1 MHPFNAAQ
9 PPRLAIL
16 LGYAGLIPFISGAI
30 GIWITPPAW
39 RTDVLTALLHYAA
52 VILAF
57 MGAIHWGLAM
67 ARERQDD
74 AAHRQLGLSVL
85 PALLGWLAI
94 SSGLPALL
102 ALTLLISG
110 FIGLYLADVHAV
122 KLELAPR
129 WYTALRKPLTA
140 VVLISLLAAWLG
152 VLVH

>member
-102 ALTLLISG
+102 ALPLLISG

-140 VVLISLLAAWLG
+140 VVLISLLAAWVG

>member
-30 GIWITPPAW
+30 GIWITPTAW
-39 RTDVLTALLHYAA
+39 RADVLTALLHYAA
-52 VILAF
+52 VILAC

-94 SSGLPALL
+94 SNGLPALL
-102 ALTLLISG
+102 ALALLISG

-152 VLVH
+152 VLTH

>member
-30 GIWITPPAW
+30 GIWITPTAW

-94 SSGLPALL
+94 SNGLPALL
-102 ALTLLISG
+102 ALALLISG

-129 WYTALRKPLTA
+129 WYTALRKPLSA
-140 VVLISLLAAWLG
+140 VVLISLLAAWVG

>member
-9 PPRLAIL
+9 LPRLAIL

-102 ALTLLISG
+102 ALALLISG

-140 VVLISLLAAWLG
+140 VVLISLLAAWVG

>member
-39 RTDVLTALLHYAA
+39 RTDVLMALLHYAA

-102 ALTLLISG
+102 ALALLISG

-152 VLVH
+152 VLTH

>member
-102 ALTLLISG
+102 ALALLISG

-122 KLELAPR
+122 KLQLAPR

-140 VVLISLLAAWLG
+140 VVLISLLAAWVG

>member
-67 ARERQDD
+67 AREHQDD

-102 ALTLLISG
+102 ALALLISG

-140 VVLISLLAAWLG
+140 VVLISLLAAWVG

>member
-94 SSGLPALL
+94 SSGLSALL
-102 ALTLLISG
+102 ALALLISG

-140 VVLISLLAAWLG
+140 VVLISLLAAWVG

>member
-94 SSGLPALL
+94 SNGLPALL
-102 ALTLLISG
+102 ALALLISG

>member
-57 MGAIHWGLAM
+57 MGATHWGLAM

-94 SSGLPALL
+94 SSGLSALL
-102 ALTLLISG
+102 ALALLISG

-152 VLVH
+152 VLTH

>member
-102 ALTLLISG
+102 ALALLISG

-129 WYTALRKPLTA
+129 WYTALRKPLTT

>member
-39 RTDVLTALLHYAA
+39 RTDVLMALLHYAA

-102 ALTLLISG
+102 ALALLISG

-140 VVLISLLAAWLG
+140 VVLISLLAAWVG

>member
-1 MHPFNAAQ
+1 MHPFNAPQ

-30 GIWITPPAW
+30 GIWITPAAW
-39 RTDVLTALLHYAA
+39 RADVLTALLHYAA

-94 SSGLPALL
+94 SNGLPALL
-102 ALTLLISG
+102 ALGVLFAG
-110 FIGLYLADVHAV
+110 FIGLYLADVHAAR
-122 KLELAPR
+122 LELAPR
-129 WYTALRKPLTA
+129 WYPALRKPLTA
-140 VVLISLLAAWLG
+140 VVLVSLLAAWLG

>member
-67 ARERQDD
+67 AREHQDD

-102 ALTLLISG
+102 ALALLISG

-140 VVLISLLAAWLG
+140 VVLISLLAAWIG

>member
-152 VLVH
+152 VLTH

>member
-1 MHPFNAAQ
+1 MHPFNAPQ

-30 GIWITPPAW
+30 GIWITPAAW
-39 RTDVLTALLHYAA
+39 RADVLTALLHYAA

-94 SSGLPALL
+94 SNGLPALL
-102 ALTLLISG
+102 ALGVLFAG
-110 FIGLYLADVHAV
+110 FIGLYLADVHAAR
-122 KLELAPR
+122 LELAPR
-129 WYTALRKPLTA
+129 WYPALRKPLTA
-140 VVLISLLAAWLG
+140 VVLVALLAAWLG
-152 VLVH
+152 VLAH

>member
-102 ALTLLISG
+102 ALALLISG

-129 WYTALRKPLTA
+129 WYPALRKPLTA
-140 VVLISLLAAWLG
+140 VVLISLLTAWLG
-152 VLVH
+152 VLTH

>member
-102 ALTLLISG
+102 ALALLISG

-129 WYTALRKPLTA
+129 WYTALRKPLTT

-152 VLVH
+152 VLTH

>member
-39 RTDVLTALLHYAA
+39 RTDVLMALLHYAA

-74 AAHRQLGLSVL
+74 ASHRQLGLSVL

-102 ALTLLISG
+102 ALALLISG
-110 FIGLYLADVHAV
+110 FIGLYMADVHAV

-140 VVLISLLAAWLG
+140 VVLISLLAAWVG

>member
-39 RTDVLTALLHYAA
+39 RTDVLMALLHYAA

-102 ALTLLISG
+102 ALALLISG

-129 WYTALRKPLTA
+129 WYSALRKPLTA
-140 VVLISLLAAWLG
+140 VVLISLLAAWVG

>member
-39 RTDVLTALLHYAA
+39 RTDVLMALLHYAA

-67 ARERQDD
+67 ARERQDN

-94 SSGLPALL
+94 SSGLSALL
-102 ALTLLISG
+102 ALALLISG

-140 VVLISLLAAWLG
+140 VVLISLLAAWVG

>member
-1 MHPFNAAQ
+1 MHPFNAAR

-39 RTDVLTALLHYAA
+39 RTDVLMALLHYAA

-102 ALTLLISG
+102 ALALLISG

-152 VLVH
+152 VLTH

>member
-102 ALTLLISG
+102 ALALLISG

-129 WYTALRKPLTA
+129 WYTALRKPLTT
-140 VVLISLLAAWLG
+140 VVLISLLAAWVG

>member
-102 ALTLLISG
+102 ALALLISG

-122 KLELAPR
+122 KLQLAPR

-152 VLVH
+152 VLTH

>member
-1 MHPFNAAQ
+1 MHPFNAPQ

-74 AAHRQLGLSVL
+74 ASHRQLGLSVL

-102 ALTLLISG
+102 ALALLISG
-110 FIGLYLADVHAV
+110 FIGLYMADVHAV

-129 WYTALRKPLTA
+129 WYTALRKPLTT
-140 VVLISLLAAWLG
+140 VVLISLLAAWVG

>member
-16 LGYAGLIPFISGAI
+16 LGYAGLIPFISGTI

-39 RTDVLTALLHYAA
+39 RTDVLMALLHYAA

-152 VLVH
+152 VLTH

>member
-102 ALTLLISG
+102 ALALLISG

-140 VVLISLLAAWLG
+140 VVLISLLAAWVG

>member
-9 PPRLAIL
+9 PPLLAIL
-16 LGYAGLIPFISGAI
+16 LGYAGLIPLISGAI

-102 ALTLLISG
+102 ALALLISG

-129 WYTALRKPLTA
+129 WYTALRKPLSA
-140 VVLISLLAAWLG
+140 VVLISLLAAWVG

>member
-102 ALTLLISG
+102 ALALLISG

-140 VVLISLLAAWLG
+140 VVLISLLAAWIG

>member
-140 VVLISLLAAWLG
+140 VVLISLLAAWVG

>member
-74 AAHRQLGLSVL
+74 AAHLQLGLSVL

-102 ALTLLISG
+102 ALALLISG

-122 KLELAPR
+122 KLQLAPR

-140 VVLISLLAAWLG
+140 VVLISLLAAWVG

>member
-39 RTDVLTALLHYAA
+39 HTDVLTALLHYAA

-102 ALTLLISG
+102 ALALLISG

-140 VVLISLLAAWLG
+140 VVLISLLAAWVG

>member
-102 ALTLLISG
+102 ALALLISG

-129 WYTALRKPLTA
+129 WYPALRKPLTA

>member
-102 ALTLLISG
+102 ALALLISG

-140 VVLISLLAAWLG
+140 VVLISLLASWVG

>member
-94 SSGLPALL
+94 SSGLSALL
-102 ALTLLISG
+102 ALALLISG

-152 VLVH
+152 VLTH

>member
-94 SSGLPALL
+94 SSGLSALL
-102 ALTLLISG
+102 ALALLISG

-122 KLELAPR
+122 KLEVAPR

-140 VVLISLLAAWLG
+140 VVLISLLAAWVG